1 VTFIP
6 LEGSTP
12 KLQAVAGMPDLE
24 YPHARGATF
33 RLETPGKY
41 RLEIA
46 VSDTRGTSGI
56 TSADVDVVTMGWA
69 VKAAILALAFL
80 TAATGVWL
88 LLQTR
93 AFWLHSAPS
102 RLSKLRHLHIRR
114 LGIENYVRGGTD
126 SMKGEDLVLY
136 RERASRFMSQLNGRF
151 HAPALWVYMLVIV
164 AHWLEHVLQIYQIY
178 GLGWAPENAGGI
190 LGVFY
195 PSLVESET
203 LHFVYD
209 FIQWA
214 GILLFYPGFHG
225 RARTWWQIALVG
237 QTWHYIEHVLLMGQ
251 YLTGYYLFG
260 APHQISI
267 LQLWFPRAE
276 LHFAYNLIC
285 FVPMVVAVHLYLK
298 PKLEMLAALKAATAN
313 LPEEAGS
320 EAS

>member
-1 VTFIP
+1 
-6 LEGSTP
+6 
-12 KLQAVAGMPDLE
+12 M
-24 YPHARGATF
+24 
-33 RLETPGKY
+33 
-41 RLEIA
+41 
-46 VSDTRGTSGI
+46 
-56 TSADVDVVTMGWA
+56 
-69 VKAAILALAFL
+69 
-80 TAATGVWL
+80 
-88 LLQTR
+88 
-93 AFWLHSAPS
+93 
-102 RLSKLRHLHIRR
+102 
-114 LGIENYVRGGTD
+114 N
-126 SMKGEDLVLY
+126 GEDLAVY
-136 RERASRFMSQLNGRF
+136 RERASRFLDQLNGRY
-151 HAPALWVYMLVIV
+151 HAPALWAYMLVIV

-214 GILLFYPGFHG
+214 GILLFYPGFKG
-225 RARTWWQIALVG
+225 RALTWWQIALVG

-260 APHQISI
+260 APHQISV

-285 FVPMVVAVHLYLK
+285 FIPMVVAVHLYLK
-298 PKLEMLAALKAATAN
+298 PKLEMLAALKTASAV

-320 EAS
+320 EIL